1 MSILGFSKVG
11 GGGRTER
18 QGPGSNADRK
28 STGGGRRWG
37 RGGIP
42 RGAGAGGN
50 RNFFVTL
57 HNILPYEK
65 HREAGTTMEG
75 VGTRSTRRRK

>member
-11 GGGRTER
+11 GGEDRAAR
-18 QGPGSNADRK
+18 SNGDRK

-65 HREAGTTMEG
+65 HREAGTTMER